1 MQAGLLDPL
10 LSVLRHG
17 SLVEIDF
24 LYSVWP
30 DFLRGVRLLI
40 VNVRGRLPNGQEAIV
55 PNAWTV
61 ISDPHVVDPLEFR
74 DIVLKLSGN
83 HFTLLECKDPT
94 NAHAK
99 HPIGRLL
106 AMSELVGFPG
116 PQETGLLLLE
126 PRNGVRPD
134 DAALRAAINEALA
147 LEEEEKFFASM

>member
-1 MQAGLLDPL
+1 MHAGLLDPL

-40 VNVRGRLPNGQEAIV
+40 VNVGGHLPNGQEAII

-116 PQETGLLLLE
+116 PQEMGSLLLE
-126 PRNGVRPD
+126 PRNGIRPP
-134 DAALRAAINEALA
+134 DAAVLAAQNEALA
-147 LEEEEKFFASM
+147 LQVEENYFKSM

>member
-1 MQAGLLDPL
+1 MHAGLLDPL

-17 SLVEIDF
+17 SLVEIGF

-40 VNVRGRLPNGQEAIV
+40 VNVRGRLENGQEAIV

-61 ISDPHVVDPLEFR
+61 ISDPLVSDPLEFR

-106 AMSELVGFPG
+106 AMAELAGFPS
-116 PQETGLLLLE
+116 PQQTGSLLLE
-126 PRNGVRPD
+126 PRNGISPD
-134 DAALRAAINEALA
+134 DAALRAAINEASA
-147 LEEEEKFFASM
+147 LEGEENFFASM